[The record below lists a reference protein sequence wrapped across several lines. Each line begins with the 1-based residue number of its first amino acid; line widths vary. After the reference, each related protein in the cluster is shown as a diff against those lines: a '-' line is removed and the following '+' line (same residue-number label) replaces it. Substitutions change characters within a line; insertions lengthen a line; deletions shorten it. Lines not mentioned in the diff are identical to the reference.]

1 MTTTTRAFCFASAA
15 LVLCGFTAVGP
26 LGAVLQETT
35 GLLAAPPPLAPGAKF
50 LSEQTIEGERN
61 FLSGWEPRTEGGG
74 VRAVVEIPAGR
85 LDKWEVKNE
94 DGLLHW
100 DLKDGKPRVVKYL
113 GYPVNYGMVPR
124 TVLSK
129 ERGGDG
135 DPLDILVLGA
145 SLPRGS
151 VVETRVV
158 GMIRMTDGGEKDD
171 KVLAVVKGSPFEG
184 VQDLPDLDSAFPGA
198 TKILETWFANYKG
211 PGKIVV
217 AGFAGRDA
225 ALPLVDQAVADYAAA
240 HPGAR

>member
-1 MTTTTRAFCFASAA
+1 MMSTRAFPILASTA
-15 LVLCGFTAVGP
+15 LLGALTAVGRP
-26 LGAVLQETT
+26 APQTAA
-35 GLLAAPPPLAPGAKF
+35 AAPVLAPGARFVDEK
-50 LSEQTIEGERN
+50 TIEGEKN

-85 LDKWEVKNE
+85 LDKWEGKNE

-100 DLKDGKPRVVKYL
+100 DMKDGKPRVVKYL
-113 GYPVNYGMVPR
+113 GYPTNYGMVPR

-158 GMIRMTDGGEKDD
+158 GMIHLKDSGELDD
-171 KVLAVVKGSPFEG
+171 KLIAVVAGSPFEG
-184 VQDLPDLDSAFPGA
+184 INDLSDLEAGFPGV

-211 PGKIVV
+211 PGKMVPS
-217 AGFAGRDA
+217 GFAGRDA
-225 ALPLVDQAVADYAAA
+225 ALAFLDQGIADFAAA
-240 HPGAR
+240 HPAAR

>member
-1 MTTTTRAFCFASAA
+1 MSTRAISLFSSTA
-15 LVLCGFTAVGP
+15 VLCALAAVGRP
-26 LGAVLQETT
+26 AASPQTAAANPSQEI
-35 GLLAAPPPLAPGAKF
+35 APGARF
-50 LSEQTIEGERN
+50 LDERTIEGERN
-61 FLSGWEPRTEGGG
+61 FLSGWEARTEGGG

-100 DLKDGKPRVVKYL
+100 DMKDGKPRVVKYL

-151 VVETRVV
+151 VVETQVV
-158 GMIRMTDGGEKDD
+158 GVIRLTDSGEKDD
-171 KVLAVVKGSPFEG
+171 KILAVAKGSPFEG
-184 VQDLPDLDSAFPGA
+184 IQDLADLEAGFPGV

-211 PGKIVV
+211 PGKMV
-217 AGFAGRDA
+217 AGGFAPRDV
-225 ALPLVDQAVADYAAA
+225 ALATLDQAIADYAAA

>member
-1 MTTTTRAFCFASAA
+1 MSTRAISLLASTA
-15 LVLCGFTAVGP
+15 LLCGLAAVGRPDNLPQTAV
-26 LGAVLQETT
+26 
-35 GLLAAPPPLAPGAKF
+35 AASPIAPGARLLDEK
-50 LSEQTIEGERN
+50 TIEGERN
-61 FLSGWEPRTEGGG
+61 FLSGWEARTESGG

-145 SLPRGS
+145 SLPR
-151 VVETRVV
+151 
-158 GMIRMTDGGEKDD
+158 
-171 KVLAVVKGSPFEG
+171 
-184 VQDLPDLDSAFPGA
+184 
-198 TKILETWFANYKG
+198 
-211 PGKIVV
+211 
-217 AGFAGRDA
+217 
-225 ALPLVDQAVADYAAA
+225 
-240 HPGAR
+240 